1 MRYSIPKG
9 LFDIVPEEQRGENA
23 WKSSEKWQ
31 YLEDQIRQIAIN
43 FGFCE
48 IRTPIFERTELFLR
62 GVGES
67 SDIVSKEMYTFDD
80 KAGRSMS
87 LRPEGTAPVI
97 RSFVENGLQQ
107 LGSYHKFFY
116 IGPYFRYDRPQAGRY
131 RQFHQFGVEAIGNGS
146 PEQDVEVIAMLHE
159 LYTRLGLNNWKL
171 LLNTVGDKACRDPY
185 KEALKAYLK
194 PHFDNLSE
202 DSKVRFEKN
211 PLRILDTKD
220 ENERKLLEGA
230 PSIHDYLSEKSKKH
244 FGAVSSHLQALDIP
258 FTIEP
263 KLVRGLDYY
272 NETVFEFT
280 TSSLGAQNSISAG
293 GRYDGLIKELGGP
306 DLPSTGFAGGMER
319 LLITMETQNCAFP
332 KPAGPFIY
340 FVPLDAASYA
350 KAFALTHELRKNNI
364 SSDLTPGAMKVQ
376 KGLGLAE
383 KKHATYAVVLGENEI
398 QNDSVMLKHLE
409 TRKETPAKL
418 SDLKATVR
426 NHHAN
431 T

>member
-9 LFDIVPEEQRGENA
+9 LFDIVPEEQKSENA
-23 WKSSEKWQ
+23 WKSSDKWQ
-31 YLEDQIRQIAIN
+31 YLENQIRKIATE
-43 FGFCE
+43 FGFLE
-48 IRTPIFERTELFLR
+48 IRTPIFERTELFVR

-159 LYTRLGLNNWKL
+159 FYKRLGLSNWEL

-185 KEALKAYLK
+185 KEALKNYLK
-194 PHFDNLSE
+194 PHFEKLSD

-244 FGAVSSHLQALDIP
+244 FDAVCAKLQTLDIP
-258 FTIEP
+258 FTITP

-272 NETVFEFT
+272 NETVYEFT
-280 TSSLGAQNSISAG
+280 TKSLGAQNSISAG
-293 GRYDGLIKELGGP
+293 GRYDGLIKELGGS

-319 LLITMETQNCAFP
+319 LLLTMDAQKCAFP
-332 KPAGPFIY
+332 KAAAPFIY
-340 FVPLDAASYA
+340 FVPLDTESYA
-350 KAFALTHELRKNNI
+350 KAFELTHKFRQNFI
-364 SSDLTPGAMKVQ
+364 PTDLAPSMTKVQ
-376 KGLGLAE
+376 KGLQLAE
-383 KKHATYAVVLGENEI
+383 KKHATYAIVLGENEI
-398 QNDSVMLKHLE
+398 QNDSALLKHLE
-409 TRKETPAKL
+409 TRQETPVKL
-418 SDLKATVR
+418 TDLLSTVR
-426 NHHAN
+426 NLHAN